1 MATKTK
7 QNGSAKATN
16 LLTDWAKQAQTAF
29 ENATKTTEEMNK
41 EFMNSFAGKNNDY
54 FKNWMETQQAFWSK
68 NDTKSNGTNPTDFFT
83 NWYQQQMNQA
93 QNMMSQNMMKEMMEK
108 NPMAKMMDM
117 ENNPMADAMNMGNH
131 AEAWQKASEQMM
143 DWNKNMTTNFQEQLN
158 TMMSGD
164 QKGFFTTMFNNAD
177 TYTKMFQTW
186 MPMMEQLQNGK
197 FDMETFTKSF
207 SPEMTKEIMDK
218 MFAFMPDNNMNEM
231 YSNWM
236 NQIQKMS
243 NNDWLESNPA
253 YQNMKS
259 HMENNMQNGMNQ
271 PFEQMMN
278 MYNMMQGQFD
288 HASNPFMK
296 MMTPNAD
303 KKMVETMREINDK
316 MVKFNMKNTQMKFMM
331 YEKGS
336 RAMQNFATTLSEKV
350 QKGENIE
357 NFMAFYTEFLNTM
370 DAEMVELFG
379 SEHFSQLQSEM
390 SSLGFRLK
398 KQMDEQM
405 ENTLSNLPIVTRT
418 EMDSMYKSMYE
429 MNKELRNLLRQNATT
444 VTETAKKATS
454 TVKKAMKST
463 VKTATKAAPKAK
475 ETTAKKASSK
485 ATAKK
490 ASPKATAK
498 KTVAKKTTAK
508 KATAKKTTSKK

>member
-1 MATKTK
+1 MATKAK
-7 QNGSAKATN
+7 QNGSAKN
-16 LLTDWAKQAQTAF
+16 LFADWAKQAQTTF
-29 ENATKTTEEMNK
+29 ENVTKSSEKMNK
-41 EFMNSFAGKNNDY
+41 EFMDSFSNKNNDY
-54 FKNWMETQQAFWSK
+54 FKNWMETQQTFWNNK
-68 NDTKSNGTNPTDFFT
+68 DAKSNSTNPTDFFT
-83 NWYQQQMNQA
+83 NWYQQQMNSM
-93 QNMMSQNMMKEMMEK
+93 QNMMSQNMMNEWVK
-108 NPMAKMMDM
+108 
-117 ENNPMADAMNMGNH
+117 NNPMTDVQANM
-131 AEAWQKASEQMM
+131 QKASEQMM

-158 TMMSGD
+158 NMMGGD

-218 MFAFMPDNNMNEM
+218 MFSFMPDNNMNEM

-236 NQIQKMS
+236 KQMNAWNGNAQTQGTEMW
-243 NNDWLESNPA
+243 NNWKGQ
-253 YQNMKS
+253 Y
-259 HMENNMQNGMNQ
+259 ENNMSTAMNQ

-278 MYNMMQGQFD
+278 MYNMMTEQFNQ
-288 HASNPFMK
+288 ASNPFMK

-303 KKMVETMREINDK
+303 KKILETMKEINDK

-331 YEKGS
+331 YEKGNK
-336 RAMQNFATTLSEKV
+336 AMQNFATTLNEKV
-350 QKGENIE
+350 QKGESVE
-357 NFMAFYTEFLNTM
+357 NFMTFYTEFLNTM

-379 SEHFSQLQSEM
+379 SEHFSQLQAEM

-429 MNKELRNLLRQNATT
+429 MNKELRNLLRENATT
-444 VTETAKKATS
+444 VTATAKKASATVKKAAKATVKKTTKPTAKKATA
-454 TVKKAMKST
+454 KKA
-463 VKTATKAAPKAK
+463 TAKKAAPKAK
-475 ETTAKKASSK
+475 
-485 ATAKK
+485 
-490 ASPKATAK
+490 
-498 KTVAKKTTAK
+498 AK
-508 KATAKKTTSKK
+508 KATAKKTTRKK

>member
-7 QNGSAKATN
+7 KNGSATN
-16 LLTDWAKQAQTAF
+16 MFTDWAKQAQ
-29 ENATKTTEEMNK
+29 ENMENLTKTTENMNK
-41 EFMNSFAGKNNDY
+41 EFMKSFDGKNNDY

-83 NWYQQQMNQA
+83 NWYQNQMGNM
-93 QNMMSQNMMKEMMEK
+93 QNMMSQNMMAEMMK
-108 NPMAKMMDM
+108 
-117 ENNPMADAMNMGNH
+117 NNPMANLMGDSPMNN
-131 AEAWQKASEQMM
+131 WQESMEKVSAQMTE
-143 DWNKNMTTNFQEQLN
+143 WNKNMTANFQEQLN

-186 MPMMEQLQNGK
+186 LPMMEQLQNGK

-207 SPEMTKEIMDK
+207 SPEMTKDIMDK
-218 MFAFMPDNNMNEM
+218 MFSFMPDNNMNEM

-236 NQIQKMS
+236 NQMQKMS
-243 NNDWLESNPA
+243 NNDWLGSNPA
-253 YQNMKS
+253 YQTMKS
-259 HMENNMQNGMNQ
+259 HMENNMQNSMKQ
-271 PFEQMMN
+271 PFEQMMS

-288 HASNPFMK
+288 HSSNPFMK

-331 YEKGS
+331 YEKGNK
-336 RAMQNFATTLSEKV
+336 AIQNFATTLNEKV
-350 QKGENIE
+350 QKGESIE
-357 NFMAFYTEFLNTM
+357 NFMAFYTDFLNSM

-379 SEHFSQLQSEM
+379 SEHFSQLQAEM

-398 KQMDEQM
+398 KQMDEQV

-429 MNKELRNLLRQNATT
+429 MNKELRNLLRENATT

-454 TVKKAMKST
+454 TVKKAAKAT

-475 ETTAKKASSK
+475 A
-485 ATAKK
+485 
-490 ASPKATAK
+490 
-498 KTVAKKTTAK
+498 TTAK
-508 KATAKKTTSKK
+508 KATAKKATAKKSTAKKATAKKTARKK